1 MKKKSV
7 LRIMREN
14 AERKLRRLCGR
25 IPTGMRIAVIM
36 GILIVFATCSIY
48 VFCRGIFSIFL
59 GNTGYGDVMGIE
71 HIEVP
76 DLRLKNRKD
85 SIKSSKYYDYVQFN
99 KKKEFGQ
106 FARTHRGGKTE
117 TE

>member
-36 GILIVFATCSIY
+36 GILIVFAACSIY

-59 GNTGYGDVMGIE
+59 GNTGYGDGMGIE

-106 FARTHRGGKTE
+106 LARTHRGGKTE